1 MRTLFVGD
9 VHGCSASLRALVD
22 QVRPDRLIL
31 LGDLFAKG
39 PDPAGVW
46 NIIEEYRAESV
57 LGNHDARVL
66 GVIGFSGDS
75 KHHRAARA
83 LPEAA
88 HAWLHH
94 LPLFLHGPDW
104 VAVHAGVH
112 PTEGVGGTSR
122 KMALTMRRWP
132 DDENLGNPFWFQL
145 WKGPAR
151 VFYGHD
157 AIRGVQVHPHSVGLD
172 SGCVYGNLLSGWILE
187 EERLVQVP
195 GWTEEIGRA
204 HV

>member
-9 VHGCSASLRALVD
+9 VHGCSASLRALVTE
-22 QVRPDRLIL
+22 VRPDRLIL
-31 LGDLFAKG
+31 VGDLFAKG

-46 NIIEEYRAESV
+46 RIIEEHRAEAV

-66 GVIGFSGDS
+66 GVWGFPGDG
-75 KHHRAARA
+75 KHHRAAAA

-88 HAWLHH
+88 RTWLQG
-94 LPLFLHGPDW
+94 LPLFLHGPGW

-112 PTEGVGGTSR
+112 PFEGVPGTSR
-122 KMALTMRRWP
+122 KQALTMRRWP
-132 DDENLGNPFWFQL
+132 DDEDLGNPFWFQL
-145 WKGPAR
+145 YQGPTR

-157 AIRGVQVHPHSVGLD
+157 AIRGVQVHPWSVGLD
-172 SGCVYGNLLSGWILE
+172 SGCVYGHLLSGWILE

-195 GWTEEIGRA
+195 GWAEGR
-204 HV
+204 VP